1 MFNAGLKLTK
11 AGRCVCPF
19 GPIRD
24 EWPYVKRHYLALR
37 RESCTRVGELVDPF
51 ELIPPLLAVVT
62 ALSLGGMAL
71 IGIRMWTR
79 RLPGSDP
86 KELAESIRQELQQ
99 DIRDEVAKALESRD
113 VELEELHER
122 LDFTE
127 RLLAQG
133 KPSTSPEQR
142 DATPV

>member
-1 MFNAGLKLTK
+1 
-11 AGRCVCPF
+11 
-19 GPIRD
+19 
-24 EWPYVKRHYLALR
+24 
-37 RESCTRVGELVDPF
+37 VDPF
-51 ELIPPLLAVVT
+51 DLIPPLLAVVT

-79 RLPGSDP
+79 RLPGLNP
-86 KELAESIRQELQQ
+86 KELADSIRKELQQ
-99 DIRDEVAKALESRD
+99 DIRDEVARALESRD

-122 LDFTE
+122 LDFAE

>member
-1 MFNAGLKLTK
+1 M
-11 AGRCVCPF
+11 
-19 GPIRD
+19 D
-24 EWPYVKRHYLALR
+24 PY
-37 RESCTRVGELVDPF
+37 

-71 IGIRMWTR
+71 LGIRMWSR

-86 KELAESIRQELQQ
+86 KELAKSIREELRE
-99 DIRDEVAKALESRD
+99 DIRDEVARALESRD
-113 VELEELHER
+113 IELEELHER

-133 KPSTSPEQR
+133 KTPTASEQR
-142 DATPV
+142 DTTPV

>member
-1 MFNAGLKLTK
+1 
-11 AGRCVCPF
+11 
-19 GPIRD
+19 
-24 EWPYVKRHYLALR
+24 
-37 RESCTRVGELVDPF
+37 VDPF

-62 ALSLGGMAL
+62 TLSLGGMAL
-71 IGIRMWTR
+71 LGIRMWTR

-86 KELAESIRQELQQ
+86 KELAKSLREELRQ
-99 DIRDEVAKALESRD
+99 DIRDEVARALESRD

-127 RLLAQG
+127 RLLTQG
-133 KPSTSPEQR
+133 KPATNPEPR